1 MVFGLLLQAA
11 CLKWMTEGTVV
22 ARALGIASGAALVY
36 GGVQWSRGR
45 GYTPWLGFGA
55 LLSFLG
61 VGFLLMLPTDP
72 RGKRLFGV
80 AASKEKVDDANA

>member
-1 MVFGLLLQAA
+1 MIVGLIIQAFA
-11 CLKWMTEGTVV
+11 LARLADGTTSARIVGFV
-22 ARALGIASGAALVY
+22 AGAALVY

-55 LLSFLG
+55 MLSFLG

-72 RGKRLFGV
+72 RGKRLFGL
-80 AASKEKVDDANA
+80 AASKEKASDASA